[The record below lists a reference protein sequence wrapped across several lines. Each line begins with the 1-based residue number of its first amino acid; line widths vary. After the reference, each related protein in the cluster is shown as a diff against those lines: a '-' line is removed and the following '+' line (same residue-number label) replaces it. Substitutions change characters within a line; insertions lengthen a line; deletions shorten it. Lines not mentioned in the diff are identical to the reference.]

1 MKLKLFWRI
10 KMKKLKRSIYF
21 ITFSMLTLSI
31 GLLSCDGGGGGSGGG
46 GQPSGQTTTIR
57 GNLESVVA
65 IAPQNHKPSML
76 AKIKDFFTL
85 SKTANAQDNQI
96 IVTFVVDGEIVDVV
110 TVEPDGDFEGVVP
123 VSSSGN
129 NVTLVFESDGD
140 EESVVIFV
148 PPVDAV
154 IILVLVNFQE
164 DDVEVADLEFE
175 GPLRCENVSISLVA
189 EQDDDIVIDGN
200 GGPCVLAGNCHLSF
214 DAANVI
220 FQDCGGCFD
229 ARGNSVLEVSAD
241 HDIVCEA
248 DNCAMTRGTSSVSL
262 SADDEINLSCIDARG
277 NSEIVLDAPSCNIGD
292 IVAVGNATVDTSAC
306 DNIAF

>member
-1 MKLKLFWRI
+1 VKLKLFWRI
-10 KMKKLKRSIYF
+10 KMKKLRSSIYF

-31 GLLSCDGGGGGSGGG
+31 GLLSCDGGGGGGG

-57 GNLESVVA
+57 GNVESMVA
-65 IAPQNHKPSML
+65 MAPQNNKSSML

-96 IVTFVVDGEIVDVV
+96 IVTFVVDGEVVDVV

-123 VSSSGN
+123 VSFSGN

-164 DDVEVADLEFE
+164 DDIEVADTEFE
-175 GPLRCENVSISLVA
+175 GPLRCENATISLVA

-214 DAANVI
+214 DAENVI

-229 ARGNSVLEVSAD
+229 ARGNSVLEVSAVE
-241 HDIVCEA
+241 DISCDAPSECLIA
-248 DNCAMTRGTSSVSL
+248 RGTSSINL
-262 SADDEINLSCIDARG
+262 SAGDEINLSCIDARG
-277 NSEIVLDAPSCNIGD
+277 TSEVILDAFSCNIGD
-292 IVAVGNATVDTSAC
+292 IAAVGNATVDTSAC